1 MSYALIRGKPVDEI
15 VDAYR
20 ALTAE
25 EQAAVRRRKITMPGA
40 LQAPYRCDLR
50 PRSQALKSS
59 TLQRSEWT
67 FQREQK
73 DYGESWYL
81 LVRATRNWAPADVTS
96 QDFGIAVCL
105 EADESR
111 LYGLV
116 RQRVQVR
123 LQQRT
128 RVRP

>member
-1 MSYALIRGKPVDEI
+1 MSYALIRGKSVDEI

-25 EQAAVRRRKITMPGA
+25 EQAAVRRREITMPGA
-40 LQAPYRCDLR
+40 LQSPYRCDLK
-50 PRSQALKSS
+50 PGPQALESS

-67 FQREQK
+67 FQREQQ

-81 LVRATRNWAPADVTS
+81 LVRATRNWAPADVAS

-105 EADESR
+105 EAEEPR
-111 LYGLV
+111 LYSLV

-123 LQQRT
+123 FGQRA
-128 RVRP
+128 RVRS